1 MSDYVTFNSI
11 SRAEPPG
18 VPGGGPGDA
27 AAGANG
33 QTEAFQ
39 AGFEAG
45 LRAAAEQQAPSRE
58 IAAQAG
64 GGNLVGGMR
73 DDDLEI
79 GYDRTGGGIGNDRTG
94 GGIGNDPR
102 ARDLYFQDMPGFD
115 AGQSS
120 RDPFGMNPFG
130 FPSAT
135 PTGRQSSDKTGMFRF
150 DLGSLNGALQQLNQ
164 WTQFLDLLGQLE
176 QLMSQTPG
184 GQSDQGGQFDMV
196 TPIGMPGG
204 NSMPGGAGSDRLE
217 PEMTIMPVGDHDEY
231 IGDMGDIG
239 DVPPPSVDDPN
250 LTAYERGVNE
260 RSRTGEGT
268 IALETETR
276 PSAEGYMAGPFSKE
290 ELGEILDYA
299 MTDPTAMRE
308 AVSAEL
314 SGLEPPE
321 NVLAAFDELFDLL
334 DAGDEDAFRNAFLNL
349 ARTDLGQFLVWGA
362 VDVANDVRRGEMGGE
377 EPNPALDDLDG
388 NIADGLPID
397 MNASEELATEE
408 LVTQD
413 MLEEEAA

>member
-18 VPGGGPGDA
+18 VPGGVPAGA
-27 AAGANG
+27 AAGADD
-33 QTEAFQ
+33 QTKAFQ

-73 DDDLEI
+73 DD
-79 GYDRTGGGIGNDRTG
+79 G
-94 GGIGNDPR
+94 
-102 ARDLYFQDMPGFD
+102 LYADSGFG
-115 AGQSS
+115 ANSFGT
-120 RDPFGMNPFG
+120 DPFGMNLG
-130 FPSAT
+130 AT
-135 PTGRQSSDKTGMFRF
+135 GQSSFAMTGMPGFGQ
-150 DLGSLNGALQQLNQ
+150 DPVAGVLQQLNQ
-164 WTQFLDLLGQLE
+164 LMQLLTLFGQL
-176 QLMSQTPG
+176 QQMSQMQG
-184 GQSDQGGQFDMV
+184 GQSGMV

-204 NSMPGGAGSDRLE
+204 NDFMRGGPGTDRLE
-217 PEMTIMPVGDHDEY
+217 PEMRIMPVGNPPEN

-377 EPNPALDDLDG
+377 EPGLDLDSEAD
-388 NIADGLPID
+388 IAEGLPINLD
-397 MNASEELATEE
+397 SDDVLAEDE
-408 LVTQD
+408 P
-413 MLEEEAA
+413 EAEAA

>member
-18 VPGGGPGDA
+18 GPGDA
-27 AAGANG
+27 AAGAVAGANG
-33 QTEAFQ
+33 QPPFSEEFQ

-45 LRAAAEQQAPSRE
+45 LMAAREQGALRPE
-58 IAAQAG
+58 ITAG
-64 GGNLVGGMR
+64 GGDLVGGTR
-73 DDDLEI
+73 NDDLNA
-79 GYDRTGGGIGNDRTG
+79 GDPLGMDPFASPFGMGQ
-94 GGIGNDPR
+94 DPR
-102 ARDLYFQDMPGFD
+102 AAYFRGMPGFGVD
-115 AGQSS
+115 AGQPS
-120 RDPFGMNPFG
+120 RDPLGMDLFG

-135 PTGRQSSDKTGMFRF
+135 PTGRPSFAMTGMPGFGQ
-150 DLGSLNGALQQLNQ
+150 DPVAGALHQLNQ
-164 WTQFLDLLGQLE
+164 LAQLLNLVAQLE
-176 QLMSQTPG
+176 RLVSERQGDRG
-184 GQSDQGGQFDMV
+184 GQSDLMP
-196 TPIGMPGG
+196 PIGMPGG
-204 NSMPGGAGSDRLE
+204 NDFMHGGPGSDGLGRD
-217 PEMTIMPVGDHDEY
+217 EMTIMPVGNRPEN

-377 EPNPALDDLDG
+377 PPGLDLDSEAD
-388 NIADGLPID
+388 IAEGLPINLD
-397 MNASEELATEE
+397 SDDVLAEDE
-408 LVTQD
+408 P
-413 MLEEEAA
+413 EAEAA

>member
-18 VPGGGPGDA
+18 VPGGVPGDA

-33 QTEAFQ
+33 QTKAFQ

-79 GYDRTGGGIGNDRTG
+79 GYDRTGGGIGND
-94 GGIGNDPR
+94 PR
-102 ARDLYFQDMPGFD
+102 ARGLYFQDMPGFD

-135 PTGRQSSDKTGMFRF
+135 PTGRQSSDMTGMFRF

-164 WTQFLDLLGQLE
+164 WTRFLNLLGELE
-176 QLMSQTPG
+176 MFVSELQG
-184 GQSDQGGQFDMV
+184 GRGGQFDLMP
-196 TPIGMPGG
+196 PIGMPGG
-204 NSMPGGAGSDRLE
+204 NDFMPGGAGSDRLE

-260 RSRTGEGT
+260 RSRTGEGA

-314 SGLEPPE
+314 SGL
-321 NVLAAFDELFDLL
+321 L
-334 DAGDEDAFRNAFLNL
+334 
-349 ARTDLGQFLVWGA
+349 
-362 VDVANDVRRGEMGGE
+362 
-377 EPNPALDDLDG
+377 
-388 NIADGLPID
+388 
-397 MNASEELATEE
+397 
-408 LVTQD
+408 
-413 MLEEEAA
+413 

>member
-1 MSDYVTFNSI
+1 MSEYVTFHSMDRI
-11 SRAEPPG
+11 PVR
-18 VPGGGPGDA
+18 VGPEEGA
-27 AAGANG
+27 AAGADD
-33 QTEAFQ
+33 QTKAFQ

-45 LRAAAEQQAPSRE
+45 LMAAREQDALRPE
-58 IAAQAG
+58 ITAG
-64 GGNLVGGMR
+64 GGDLVGGTRNDVLTAGGPLGM
-73 DDDLEI
+73 
-79 GYDRTGGGIGNDRTG
+79 GYSGTG

-102 ARDLYFQDMPGFD
+102 ARDLYFQGM
-115 AGQSS
+115 QSS
-120 RDPFGMNPFG
+120 RDPFGVNPFG

-135 PTGRQSSDKTGMFRF
+135 PTGRPSFAMTGMPGFGQ
-150 DLGSLNGALQQLNQ
+150 DPVAGALHQLNQ
-164 WTQFLDLLGQLE
+164 LAQLLNLVAQLE
-176 QLMSQTPG
+176 RLVSELQERRG
-184 GQSDQGGQFDMV
+184 GPSDRM

-204 NSMPGGAGSDRLE
+204 NDFMTGGPGSD
-217 PEMTIMPVGDHDEY
+217 PVAPGMTIMPVGNHNENID
-231 IGDMGDIG
+231 DMGDIG

-250 LTAYERGVNE
+250 LTPYERTVNE
-260 RSRTGEGT
+260 RSRNGEGA

-321 NVLAAFDELFDLL
+321 NVVAAFDELFDLL

-362 VDVANDVRRGEMGGE
+362 VDVANDARRGEMGGE
-377 EPNPALDDLDG
+377 EPGLDLDSEAD
-388 NIADGLPID
+388 IAEGLPID
-397 MNASEELATEE
+397 LDS
-408 LVTQD
+408 D
-413 MLEEEAA
+413 DGLEEELEAEAA